1 MAFYLSLNDIRLLSR
16 HLLYPI
22 ECITG
27 IALVKMTSLVGRG
40 LVLVVN
46 QLVQGGVPSLVTSPA
61 SIFQLVLL

>member
-1 MAFYLSLNDIRLLSR
+1 MTFYLSLNDIRLLCG

-27 IALVKMTSLVGRG
+27 IALVQMSTLVGGG

-46 QLVQGGVPSLVTSPA
+46 QLVQGGVPSLVASPA
-61 SIFQLVLL
+61 SIF